1 MNQVEA
7 VNLLIQAAQLAQSK
21 GVFSFKEAALLSG
34 ALDVLTTPVEPTEPT
49 ESNADNVEPIKTK
62 EKKKK
67 NV

>member
-34 ALDVLTTPVEPTEPT
+34 ALDVLTTPVEPTE
-49 ESNADNVEPIKTK
+49 SNADNVEPIKTK